1 MHHGKP
7 ILSVIDGR
15 ADARDRI
22 ALSLVHPREQIDI
35 PVKAVRTI
43 EAIAERTFFLADG
56 RTSKTYRLPH
66 VLLAF
71 APYLGARIHRLTAR
85 IVGEELAIL
94 VAGTIVSRPVVRE
107 PHGLRET
114 LCIDVNDMEQ
124 AEALV
129 AKLREGW
136 AGPALRVV

>member
-7 ILSVIDGR
+7 ILSVIDVR

-43 EAIAERTFFLADG
+43 EAVAARTFFLSDG
-56 RTSKTYRLPH
+56 WTSKTYEMPH
-66 VLLAF
+66 VVLAF
-71 APYLGARIHRLTAR
+71 APYIGVRVHRLTSQ
-85 IVGEELAIL
+85 IVGEELAIM
-94 VAGTIVSRPVVRE
+94 VAGKIVTRPVVRE

-114 LCIDVNDMEQ
+114 LCIDVSDMER

-129 AKLREGW
+129 AELREGW
-136 AGPALRVV
+136 TGPALRLV